1 MINAACGG
9 GSRVPKKIHSSPTPY
24 QVGGPP
30 SATPGLRHRHGGH
43 PALKSHSTLEE
54 AGLGPEVAQVHQLTS
69 MAEAA
74 LWNPGQLCPGL
85 GWWVASPQTRQRGDC
100 EGPL

>member
-1 MINAACGG
+1 MTNAACGG
-9 GSRVPKKIHSSPTPY
+9 VNRDPKKIHSSSTPSR
-24 QVGGPP
+24 GPP

-43 PALKSHSTLEE
+43 PAVKSHSTLEE

-69 MAEAA
+69 MAEAT
-74 LWNPGQLCPGL
+74 LWSPGQFCPGL
-85 GWWVASPQTRQRGDC
+85 GWWAASPQTGQRGDC